1 MGNKKIYYLDNL
13 KVLLTAL
20 VVMHHSFVTYGA
32 PGGWYYK
39 GNTDRFWGVVVCGGL
54 AGVYI
59 IVCCVAGFSAG
70 GRRRRAWGRGS
81 FVWREGARDAGF
93 RAGC

>member
-13 KVLLTAL
+13 KVLLTGL

-39 GNTDRFWGVVVCGGL
+39 EATTRVGH
-54 AGVYI
+54 
-59 IVCCVAGFSAG
+59 
-70 GRRRRAWGRGS
+70 
-81 FVWREGARDAGF
+81 
-93 RAGC
+93 